1 MHNGLIQHDGMK
13 ISKSDPRMKDEAFK
27 RTRMIAYLVDTY
39 GAATIRFLLLQ
50 GHYRRPSDFAVKH
63 LEAQQTAL
71 RRLHKLIAEQM
82 SEAGTADLDS
92 ILARQLPTALAQR
105 RNEFVEAMDD
115 DFNSGLALSHLF
127 SLANDV
133 RGMPAG
139 EQQQAL
145 ALLRDLGRVIGLFL
159 PGDEKDTGQAE
170 GGDDVAGVMA
180 DIIKIRATVRANKD
194 FATSDKIRD
203 ALTKAGV
210 AIKDNKDGATWELT
224 KKNDNL
230 AADLKKLAGELQAAA
245 K

>member
-1 MHNGLIQHDGMK
+1 MG
-13 ISKSDPRMKDEAFK
+13 E
-27 RTRMIAYLVDTY
+27 
-39 GAATIRFLLLQ
+39 AAT
-50 GHYRRPSDFAVKH
+50 V
-63 LEAQQTAL
+63 
-71 RRLHKLIAEQM
+71 
-82 SEAGTADLDS
+82 DLDA
-92 ILARQLPTALAQR
+92 IIARQLPESLTQHRAA
-105 RNEFVEAMDD
+105 FVEAMDD

-133 RGMPAG
+133 RGMPAD
-139 EQQQAL
+139 EQKQAL

-170 GGDDVAGVMA
+170 GGGDVADVMA
-180 DIIKIRATVRANKD
+180 DIIKIRQTVRANKD

-224 KKNDNL
+224 KKNENL